1 MTAAEGR
8 LPAIGLLDTL
18 AEHIERLSPH
28 LDMNDPGQREQLMD
42 SLRVTPL
49 DPARP
54 APDLLEDLLA
64 GIHGC
69 WLVYE
74 EYAQPEDTTEPSD
87 AADSD
92 WPDNDERDDAYY
104 EAQHARLRAEFA
116 DAVRAVAEQ
125 DHDRLL

>member
-1 MTAAEGR
+1 
-8 LPAIGLLDTL
+8 
-18 AEHIERLSPH
+18 
-28 LDMNDPGQREQLMD
+28 MNDPGQREQLMD

-74 EYAQPEDTTEPSD
+74 EYAPPEGTNEPAGATD
-87 AADSD
+87 GN

-104 EAQHARLRAEFA
+104 QAQHERLRTEFA
-116 DAVRAVAEQ
+116 DAVRATA
-125 DHDRLL
+125 DHNHSRLL